1 MSDSRE
7 TDNPDARSDSAGSI
21 GARLRTA
28 REARRL
34 TAEGVAKQLNLDVT
48 VIQALEN
55 DDRQHLP
62 AAIFVQ
68 GYLRSYARLLELP
81 ESELLDDYTRQ
92 SDELPPLTVVG
103 KSAGKPFFKL
113 PSARIIRNITL
124 VTLVLVLL
132 WLAFP
137 YVSRML
143 ESQSLTEDEELPG
156 YLEIPPV
163 ER

>member
-55 DDRQHLP
+55 DDRQNLP
-62 AAIFVQ
+62 APIFVQ

-81 ESELLDDYTRQ
+81 ESELLDDYARQ

>member
-1 MSDSRE
+1 MNDGRE
-7 TDNPDARSDSAGSI
+7 TDKSHTQSDSTSSI

-28 REARRL
+28 RESRRL
-34 TAEGVAKQLNLDVT
+34 TAEGVAKQLNLDVA

-62 AAIFVQ
+62 APIFVQ

-81 ESELLDDYTRQ
+81 ESELLDDYSRQ
-92 SDELPPLTVVG
+92 SDELPPLTVLG
-103 KSAGKPFFKL
+103 KSAGQPFFRL

-124 VTLVLVLL
+124 VILVLVLL

-137 YVSRML
+137 YVSSML

>member
-1 MSDSRE
+1 MNDGRE
-7 TDNPDARSDSAGSI
+7 TDKPHARSDSTGSI

-28 REARRL
+28 REARQL
-34 TAEGVAKQLNLDVT
+34 TAEGVAKQLNLDVA
-48 VIQALEN
+48 VIHALEN
-55 DDRQHLP
+55 DDGQHLP
-62 AAIFVQ
+62 APIFVQ

-92 SDELPPLTVVG
+92 GGELPPLTVLG
-103 KSAGKPFFKL
+103 ESSGQPFFRL

-124 VTLVLVLL
+124 VILVLVLL
-132 WLAFP
+132 WLAYP
-137 YVSRML
+137 YASRML
-143 ESQSLTEDEELPG
+143 GSQSLTEDEELPG